1 MKKFAFFRR
10 AILFLIIS
18 ASFAGVTAA
27 QVVGRFE
34 QTESNAVPWYYYVSP
49 GSRTIQIEVMGAV
62 QAPGLYELNDD
73 TSLNQLLA
81 LTGGPTM
88 GPRAARMSRTV
99 TLSLFRPASG
109 SVTPVYESEILD
121 GSLYAQNYPPLRE
134 GDVLRVDVVERTR
147 FNWRDALQIITA
159 AASAYL
165 VFDRAR

>member
-1 MKKFAFFRR
+1 MTKSMRKLVLVLVA
-10 AILFLIIS
+10 S
-18 ASFAGVTAA
+18 ATFAGVASA
-27 QVVGRFE
+27 QVVGRYE
-34 QTESNAVPWYYYVSP
+34 QTQSNAVPWYYYVTP
-49 GSRTIQIEVMGAV
+49 GSRTIQVEVLGAV

-88 GPRAARMSRTV
+88 GPRATRTRRTV
-99 TLSLFRPASG
+99 TLYLFRPSSG
-109 SVTPVYESEILD
+109 SMEPIYESDILE
-121 GSLYAQNYPPLRE
+121 GSLYSPDYPPLRE

-159 AASAYL
+159 GASAYL

>member
-1 MKKFAFFRR
+1 MKKLAFVRR
-10 AILFLIIS
+10 ALLFLIIS
-18 ASFAGVTAA
+18 VSLVGAADA

-34 QTESNAVPWYYYVSP
+34 QTQSNAVPWYYYVSP
-49 GSRTIQIEVMGAV
+49 GSRTIQVEVMGAV

-88 GPRAARMSRTV
+88 GPRATRMRRTV

-109 SVTPVYESEILD
+109 SVTPVYESQILD
-121 GSLYAQNYPPLRE
+121 GSLYAQDYPPLRE

-159 AASAYL
+159 GASAYL